1 MKRINLRWVVPVLLV
16 VWGGTG
22 CEYLAPPHQSWTE
35 ARVLGRVVDG
45 RTRAPIAGAKV
56 FRVHAD
62 QSDDGGFGDSDK
74 GAPRMVNQ
82 PMVAVTDRDGH
93 FELDSVKTA
102 YLLLESFPDYRVT
115 LRVQA
120 RGYPMF
126 QTVFTNVS
134 WLGGDKKTEPRIETG
149 DILLWQE
156 GSARA
161 GTGTA
166 P

>member
-1 MKRINLRWVVPVLLV
+1 MQRSIPWRMLPVLLLFL
-16 VWGGTG
+16 GGTG

-45 RTRAPIAGAKV
+45 RTRAPVAGAKV
-56 FRVHAD
+56 TRVHGD
-62 QSDDGGFGDSDK
+62 LGDGGGFGDSDK
-74 GAPRMVNQ
+74 GASRMVNQ
-82 PMVAVTDRDGH
+82 PMVAVTDRDGR

-120 RGYPMF
+120 RGYTMS

-134 WLGGDKKTEPRIETG
+134 WVGGDKKTEPRIETG
-149 DILLWQE
+149 DMPLWRE
-156 GSARA
+156 GQA
-161 GTGTA
+161 GPGADTE
-166 P
+166 